1 MVKLLIIADDITGAL
16 DTGVQFV
23 NYGIMPL
30 LLVQQRVE
38 YEKYKDNI
46 IEVLVI
52 DAETRHMKAEDAY
65 RVVYQLVRE
74 AAEAG
79 VKFIYKKTDSGLRG
93 NVGSELSATLQASGQ
108 KFLAFLPAFPK
119 MNRVT
124 AGGIHYIDG
133 IPLRSSIYGKD
144 PFNPVP
150 SSYIPDLFADYGVR
164 VQVFE
169 KAAAYD
175 TEVSEATIGVF
186 DADTNEDLARVMDC
200 LKQKGQ
206 LSLMAGCAGA
216 AAFLGKEMGLEQS
229 YQTPDYDG
237 ESLLVICGSVN
248 PVAKEQMKYA
258 KQHGFAWTTLSLE
271 SHLKEGYPETEEG
284 KKWLEGI
291 CRDCAEND
299 WFIIETDTENLD
311 GKSTDIEAARDMG
324 LQIAARLGHIAG
336 LILKSGVQK
345 TLMVIGGDTLLGFCK
360 ANAYGDIQIVYE
372 LNDGMVLSRIEVQ
385 KQNFWLISKSGAFG
399 GRELLVNLAK
409 NQKIRRKKVEQEYI
423 SNIRTAAA
431 GENL

>member
-1 MVKLLIIADDITGAL
+1 
-16 DTGVQFV
+16 
-23 NYGIMPL
+23 
-30 LLVQQRVE
+30 
-38 YEKYKDNI
+38 
-46 IEVLVI
+46 
-52 DAETRHMKAEDAY
+52 
-65 RVVYQLVRE
+65 
-74 AAEAG
+74 
-79 VKFIYKKTDSGLRG
+79 
-93 NVGSELSATLQASGQ
+93 
-108 KFLAFLPAFPK
+108 
-119 MNRVT
+119 
-124 AGGIHYIDG
+124 
-133 IPLRSSIYGKD
+133 
-144 PFNPVP
+144 
-150 SSYIPDLFADYGVR
+150 
-164 VQVFE
+164 
-169 KAAAYD
+169 
-175 TEVSEATIGVF
+175 
-186 DADTNEDLARVMDC
+186 
-200 LKQKGQ
+200 
-206 LSLMAGCAGA
+206 
-216 AAFLGKEMGLEQS
+216 
-229 YQTPDYDG
+229 
-237 ESLLVICGSVN
+237 
-248 PVAKEQMKYA
+248 MKYA